1 MNSFIWHLNAEIVNN
16 DETFIFCPSIKNLSM
31 MSFFLEKE
39 LLTKVFKIMNYK
51 TKLKETNL
59 FWIWHH

>member
-1 MNSFIWHLNAEIVNN
+1 
-16 DETFIFCPSIKNLSM
+16 M

-59 FWIWHH
+59 F